1 MHYNWPIGMAVDPL
15 NQLSLPTSRRT
26 RERPQ
31 KPALLKVTFRFNFT
45 VNMTIMMSITLRTL
59 LCIALIFCTLPV
71 HMEGTSIGDALQTA
85 TGATVEPTT
94 DPFRFL
100 LLCAP
105 GSERRN
111 TCEKCTK
118 VTRDPNTYK
127 MCCENTSGVRRWCRT
142 FLDYTLPP
150 RVIGIY

>member
-1 MHYNWPIGMAVDPL
+1 MAVDPL
-15 NQLSLPTSRRT
+15 NHLSLPSSRRT
-26 RERPQ
+26 GERPQ
-31 KPALLKVTFRFNFT
+31 KLPLPKETFRFNIT
-45 VNMTIMMSITLRTL
+45 VNMTNMMSITLRTL
-59 LCIALIFCTLPV
+59 LCIALICCALP
-71 HMEGTSIGDALQTA
+71 HQIEGTSIGDALQTV
-85 TGATVEPTT
+85 TGATAEPTT